1 MRLPGPRRPGS
12 AWRPCMS
19 FTLKTLIETIGQD
32 PALAGAD
39 GLRQRLDLLDELDAC
54 LIRAGDADSVEDMA
68 LHLHAEAIRAEWEA
82 LNMACY
88 TSMRDEIRQGVAPS
102 GLLRWMKEAPFEP
115 GDAYDY
121 RDELLSGVLAF
132 DEPDAR
138 IAELPDEM
146 VFYQPTPARHIVD
159 MIERVRWGERDV
171 LVDLGSGLGHVPLLA
186 AICTKARCIGI
197 ELEPAYVHAAQR
209 CAQALHLDRAS
220 FVQQDARTADVSEGT
235 VFYLYTP
242 FVGSVLNA
250 VLDAL
255 QREAA
260 SREIRICTFGPCT
273 AMVAKQSWL
282 EAVDPL
288 EPGRIA
294 VFRAR

>member
-1 MRLPGPRRPGS
+1 MPS
-12 AWRPCMS
+12 
-19 FTLKTLIETIGQD
+19 TLKTLIERIGQA
-32 PALAGAD
+32 PALD
-39 GLRQRLDLLDELDAC
+39 GPESLRHRLDMLDQLDAC
-54 LIRAGDADSVEDMA
+54 LMRPGDAGSAEDMA
-68 LHLHAEAIRAEWEA
+68 LQLHAEAIRTEWEA
-82 LNMACY
+82 LNTACY
-88 TSMRDEIRQGVAPS
+88 AAMREEIRKGVAPTE
-102 GLLRWMKEAPFEP
+102 LLRWMKDAAFEP

-132 DEPDAR
+132 DEPDAS

-159 MIERVRWGERDV
+159 MIERVGLGDRDV

-186 AICTKARCIGI
+186 AIYTEARCIGI
-197 ELEPAYVHAAQR
+197 ELELAYVQAARR
-209 CAQALHLDRAS
+209 CAQALHLDRVS
-220 FVQQDARTADVSEGT
+220 FIERDARTADFSAGT

-242 FVGSVLNA
+242 FVGSVLSA

-260 SREIRICTFGPCT
+260 SRAIRICTFGPCT
-273 AMVAKQSWL
+273 AMVATQSWL
-282 EAVDPL
+282 KVVDPP

-294 VFRAR
+294 VFHAR